1 MTDTPFPTLRPKA
14 ITALFIQADGP
25 HPLACARVM
34 PRIFGRLLRRM
45 IGVALV
51 EGDGRL
57 GPAAPRIAAT
67 RRGPDHPPLSRPP
80 LAGQA
85 DPS

>member
-1 MTDTPFPTLRPKA
+1 MTDKPFPTLRPKA
-14 ITALFIQADGP
+14 ITALFIRADGP

-34 PRIFGRLLRRM
+34 PRIFGRLLRRV

-57 GPAAPRIAAT
+57 ARTAPRIAAT
-67 RRGPDHPPLSRPP
+67 RRSPDHPPLPRPP